1 MVYLFFSLPAPCAP
15 QNVVSELDCL
25 SNFLT
30 VRWNISRGAAFY
42 LVAATGPEGPVNT
55 CNTTAQQCKLQTLR
69 CSSSYNVSVIAVNQ
83 QCNTSG
89 GSILE
94 INTGTV
100 SIFVSSAVSFISIK
114 KEKKRKKKRLI
125 IQHANK
131 ITIWN
136 ISVWKYYDTDMTV
149 GYILNGNSNNVSQVL
164 YLAI

>member
-1 MVYLFFSLPAPCAP
+1 MTHIRSQMVYLLFSLPAPCAP

-83 QCNTSG
+83 QCKTSG

-100 SIFVSSAVSFISIK
+100 SFISIK
-114 KEKKRKKKRLI
+114 KKEKEKRLI
-125 IQHANK
+125 IQYANK

-136 ISVWKYYDTDMTV
+136 ISVWKYYDTDMTW
-149 GYILNGNSNNVSQVL
+149 LL
-164 YLAI
+164 FELKF

>member
-1 MVYLFFSLPAPCAP
+1 MVYLFFFLPAPCAP
-15 QNVVSELDCL
+15 QNVLSELDCL
-25 SNFLT
+25 SNILT

-42 LVAATGPEGPVNT
+42 LVSAAGPEGPVNT

-69 CSSSYNVSVIAVNQ
+69 CSSSYSVSVIAVNQ
-83 QCNTSG
+83 QCKTSG

-100 SIFVSSAVSFISIK
+100 SIFVSNAVSFI
-114 KEKKRKKKRLI
+114 
-125 IQHANK
+125 
-131 ITIWN
+131 TIWN
-136 ISVWKYYDTDMTV
+136 VSVWKYYDTDMTV